1 MVEEV
6 ISIIS
11 DIDTHI
17 SQDPGFSDANRQKVA
32 MYMDIVKETMQ
43 NQHELIDS
51 YETITKKLEEQI
63 TECQAA
69 IDESTT
75 RETEQLEMIMQLKE
89 QYDKLKEEE
98 DDDDTDEDDCPICD
112 KFEEQNQALRDNVE
126 VQEQVIEKLSK
137 AQELLMLQYKVMEMG
152 LNKELLSIQK
162 TQDEIKAMQ
171 GDIA

>member
-51 YETITKKLEEQI
+51 YETITKKLEE
-63 TECQAA
+63 
-69 IDESTT
+69 
-75 RETEQLEMIMQLKE
+75 
-89 QYDKLKEEE
+89 
-98 DDDDTDEDDCPICD
+98 
-112 KFEEQNQALRDNVE
+112 
-126 VQEQVIEKLSK
+126 
-137 AQELLMLQYKVMEMG
+137 
-152 LNKELLSIQK
+152 
-162 TQDEIKAMQ
+162 
-171 GDIA
+171 